1 MPHYRR
7 IWQAGGTYF
16 FTVTLLQRGTDLLTC
31 HVDLLRDAVKTVR
44 RRYPF
49 IIHGWVVLPDHLHC
63 VIELPPGDT
72 DFARRWRLI
81 KLVFSRGLPV
91 DEPRSLQRLKR
102 GERGIWQRR
111 YWEHLIRDE
120 RDFQAPL
127 DYVHVNPLKHGLV
140 ARVADWSYS
149 TFHRLVEQGVYPLD
163 WCGENDADAT
173 GHGE

>member
-7 IWQAGGTYF
+7 LWQAGGTYF
-16 FTVTLLQRGTDLLTC
+16 FTVTLLQRNTDLLTR
-31 HVDLLRDAVKTVR
+31 HIALLRNAVKSVR

-49 IIHGWVVLPDHLHC
+49 NIHGWAVLPDHLHC
-63 VIELPPGDT
+63 VIELPLEDA

-81 KLVFSRGLPV
+81 KLVFSKGLPI
-91 DEPRSLQRLKR
+91 EEQRSSYRLKR

-120 RDFQAPL
+120 HDFQAHR

-140 ARVADWSYS
+140 VRVADWPYS
-149 TFHRLVEQGVYPLD
+149 TFHRLVEEDVYPLD
-163 WCGENDADAT
+163 WCGDNADAT

>member
-7 IWQAGGTYF
+7 LWQAGGTYF
-16 FTVTLLQRGTDLLTC
+16 FTVTLLQRNTDLLTR
-31 HVDLLRDAVKTVR
+31 HIALLRNAVKSVR

-63 VIELPPGDT
+63 VIELPPEDA

-81 KLVFSRGLPV
+81 KLVFSKGLPI
-91 DEPRSLQRLKR
+91 EEQRSSYRLER
-102 GERGIWQRR
+102 GERGIWQRP
-111 YWEHLIRDE
+111 YWEHPIRGE
-120 RDFQAPL
+120 RDFQAHL

-140 ARVADWSYS
+140 VRVADWLYS
-149 TFHRLVEQGVYPLD
+149 TFHRLVEEDMYPLD
-163 WCGENDADAT
+163 WCGDNADAT